1 VQVKFRTTQLQRCY
15 ESHTKATQKWGAE
28 VGHRYVQRIDILY
41 AAETIDDLHRNPVLR
56 LHPLKGNRQGQYAL
70 WLTARAR
77 LIVSFRGKTDTT
89 VWIEEVSKH
98 YGD

>member
-15 ESHTKATQKWGAE
+15 ESPTKAIQKWGAE
-28 VGHRYVQRIDILY
+28 VGRRYVQRIDILY
-41 AAETIDDLHRNPVLR
+41 AAETIEDLYRIPVLR
-56 LHPLKGNRQGQYAL
+56 FHPLKGNRQGQYAL

-77 LIVSFRGKTDTT
+77 LIVTFTGEAETT